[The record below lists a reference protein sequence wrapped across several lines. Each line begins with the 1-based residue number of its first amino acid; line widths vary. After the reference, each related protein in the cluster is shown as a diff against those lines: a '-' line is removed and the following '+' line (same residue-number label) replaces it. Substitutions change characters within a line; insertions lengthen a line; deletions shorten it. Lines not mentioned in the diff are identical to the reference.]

1 MHSQLALI
9 PVEHW
14 RAPQTGSQRLDTGDR
29 LGAPAALFGRHEGS
43 GGSVTLAA
51 KRRRVVAIVASTC
64 RAGYGGEHRQSQQG
78 GGDDDLHGLNSLGAS
93 MRLTKPIAPPLPGI
107 YAASSFDGVTQET
120 PALDDAQRGPR
131 TGVPASAGRSA
142 SRGAGHGDDKT
153 PDEEKDDR
161 KDSQKNHPAAAA
173 VEPGLGDAVR
183 CVAVVVIDDQ

>member
-1 MHSQLALI
+1 MHSQLARI

-64 RAGYGGEHRQSQQG
+64 RARYGGEHRQSQQG
-78 GGDDDLHGLNSLGAS
+78 GGDDDLHGLHSLGAS

-107 YAASSFDGVTQET
+107 YAASSFDGVNPGNTC
-120 PALDDAQRGPR
+120 ARR
-131 TGVPASAGRSA
+131 RSA
-142 SRGAGHGDDKT
+142 RSPDRRACVSRAIRQSRCGSWRRQNPRRRKRRPKRQPEESSSRGGCRA
-153 PDEEKDDR
+153 R
-161 KDSQKNHPAAAA
+161 SW
-173 VEPGLGDAVR
+173 
-183 CVAVVVIDDQ
+183 